1 MEIEKVDW
9 SFIGGN
15 DNIEQA
21 FETLIHLISS
31 KVEKCLPY
39 KSRIFGSD
47 NKGGRKINWFDSS

>member
-9 SFIGGN
+9 SFIGRN

-21 FETLIHLISS
+21 FETFIHLISS

-47 NKGGRKINWFDSS
+47 NKGGRKIN